1 MKLKRKELRIIE
13 VAMSCLL
20 LAGCTNQINSSR
32 LEARQTAETSETSGT
47 SETATGEI
55 AESLEDQGNE
65 SDDYGISAYSL
76 EGQAAVDDAE
86 TSDNQ
91 KTDLYILDFIPVS
104 IVNNSETENNIQ
116 FKTQLESLTDSN
128 DDGYVTDTL
137 SINIQDILSIPGT
150 VLMGQTSSLRE
161 YHGTIEINPGLFL
174 KPAYD
179 LNKSIITYNES
190 NIYSIVDKVGRYY
203 DTNKTILKYIITD
216 GETYVLTRDT
226 ALEQDVKVY
235 KLQAIQ
241 TGYTSQINP
250 DVDSYISQ
258 YDMSNSELET
268 AALDNSASYQMVK
281 FIYDNSE
288 SIETDDKTLKNIDDF
303 DISQLD
309 IEAQGLN
316 KRVQIG
322 ETYLIKTRTA
332 YKLPMT
338 VQIGVCNSD
347 KQEVHLY
354 KSEQSY
360 ESTNQVTEYNVYGIL
375 QDTIEQESITGE
387 FQLDPEEQA
396 ELDKLNQNIVLNKWT
411 VSLSSIKQH

>member
-1 MKLKRKELRIIE
+1 MKLKRKELIIIG
-13 VAMSCLL
+13 VAISCLL
-20 LAGCTNQINSSR
+20 LAGCTNQINSDR
-32 LEARQTAETSETSGT
+32 LEARTGGTAT
-47 SETATGEI
+47 SETAG
-55 AESLEDQGNE
+55 SLEDQGNE
-65 SDDYGISAYSL
+65 QDDYEISTYSL
-76 EGQAAVDDAE
+76 ERQAEVADEALDHE
-86 TSDNQ
+86 LDQSDSQN
-91 KTDLYILDFIPVS
+91 TDLYILDFIPVS
-104 IVNNSETENNIQ
+104 VVNSSEIENNNQ
-116 FKTQLESLTDSN
+116 FKTQLDSLTESDE
-128 DDGYVTDTL
+128 DDYVIDTL
-137 SINIQDILSIPGT
+137 DINIQDILNLPGT
-150 VLMGQTSSLRE
+150 VLIGQTNSLRE
-161 YHGTIEINPGLFL
+161 YHGTIEIASGLFL

-179 LNKSIITYNES
+179 LNKSIITYKES
-190 NIYSIVDKVGRYY
+190 NIYNIVDKVGNYY
-203 DTNKTILKYIITD
+203 NTGKTILKYIITD
-216 GETYVLTRDT
+216 GETYVLARDT

-241 TGYTSQINP
+241 TGYTSQINL
-250 DVDSYISQ
+250 DMGSYISQ
-258 YDMSNSELET
+258 YSMSNGELET
-268 AALDNSASYQMVK
+268 AALDDSASYQMIK

-360 ESTNQVTEYNVYGIL
+360 ESTNQVTEYNVYNIL

-387 FQLDPEEQA
+387 FQADPEEQS
-396 ELDKLNQNIVLNKWT
+396 ELDKLNQNIALNNE
-411 VSLSSIKQH
+411 Q

>member
-1 MKLKRKELRIIE
+1 
-13 VAMSCLL
+13 MSCLL

-47 SETATGEI
+47 SETA
-55 AESLEDQGNE
+55 ESLEDQGNE
-65 SDDYGISAYSL
+65 PDDYEIGTYSL
-76 EGQAAVDDAE
+76 ERQAAVDDEE

-104 IVNNSETENNIQ
+104 IVSNSETENNIQ
-116 FKTQLESLTDSN
+116 FKTQLDSLTDSN
-128 DDGYVTDTL
+128 EDGYVTDTL
-137 SINIQDILSIPGT
+137 DINIQDILSIPGT
-150 VLMGQTSSLRE
+150 VLMGQASSLRE

-190 NIYSIVDKVGRYY
+190 NIYSIVDKVGKYY

-216 GETYVLTRDT
+216 GETYVLARDI
-226 ALEQDVKVY
+226 ALEQNVKVY

-258 YDMSNSELET
+258 YDMSNIELET
-268 AALDNSASYQMVK
+268 AALDNSASYQMIK

-309 IEAQGLN
+309 IEAQGLT
-316 KRVQIG
+316 KRVQLG

-338 VQIGVCNSD
+338 VQVGVCNSD
-347 KQEVHLY
+347 KQ
-354 KSEQSY
+354 
-360 ESTNQVTEYNVYGIL
+360 
-375 QDTIEQESITGE
+375 
-387 FQLDPEEQA
+387 
-396 ELDKLNQNIVLNKWT
+396 
-411 VSLSSIKQH
+411 